1 MSWLQR
7 SLNVAARFLA
17 LLSFK
22 GFRHSARLGWIS
34 PSGWSLLPGAPA
46 LTRTDLSSARTTR
59 LSGRTMS
66 SFYTHENLAQFVGP
80 RTPPALYGTRVATLT
95 VVSAPPAARNAA
107 VISAAAASS
116 RLRTASVTSSTRFPV
131 LRRPSTAHFT
141 QISVTTPYTT

>member
-59 LSGRTMS
+59 LSGRTMDIL
-66 SFYTHENLAQFVGP
+66 YECNGENSCSDG
-80 RTPPALYGTRVATLT
+80 
-95 VVSAPPAARNAA
+95 VSRHCMEFLNLRAPDRLPAAGGQNIIGSQCLDR
-107 VISAAAASS
+107 
-116 RLRTASVTSSTRFPV
+116 
-131 LRRPSTAHFT
+131 
-141 QISVTTPYTT
+141 